1 VLTVI
6 YQATYSIVVIAFA
19 WLAKRL
25 VSDRCG
31 DTLDYPERK
40 TYPGNSGRFRKQ
52 KISIPFPQ
60 VTISSREE
68 SGSPRIP

>member
-1 VLTVI
+1 LLGWLKGLFQTDVGIPWITLRGKLI
-6 YQATYSIVVIAFA
+6 QAIV
-19 WLAKRL
+19 
-25 VSDRCG
+25 
-31 DTLDYPERK
+31 EE
-40 TYPGNSGRFRKQ
+40 FRKQ

>member
-40 TYPGNSGRFRKQ
+40 TYPGNSGR
-52 KISIPFPQ
+52 I
-60 VTISSREE
+60 
-68 SGSPRIP
+68 